1 MPTNDENDQQP
12 EAPDPQPSTPVDKML
27 GALDELLAATK
38 RVAGESGTTAD
49 RIAGDVQPSLD
60 PPEDSR

>member
-1 MPTNDENDQQP
+1 MPTNDETDQQP

-38 RVAGESGTTAD
+38 RVAAESGTTAD
-49 RIAGDVQPSLD
+49 RIAGDAQPSGG
-60 PPEDSR
+60 PPEDSH